1 MSGNIWKYDCY
12 DIRKFKP
19 WEITTFL
26 DIGANK
32 GEVTLLAKALNPT
45 AKVIS
50 LEPCKETFEKLQINM
65 KQWLRMGIKCYNV
78 AFGDGSLLYL
88 KKGSFSGINRFHT
101 AEEMDNLEIEET
113 ESIESKTLRQI
124 FDDYKIKE
132 DEPFIIKMDCEGG
145 ERFLLNND
153 ESISVIKKSQCC
165 SIEVHF
171 PPSGKNPRQSDIKR
185 FEFLPEWKEYN
196 EWFNDNFKETH
207 KIIYHY
213 SSKKCGNG
221 TFVLLKKDSE
231 GIKNK

>member
-1 MSGNIWKYDCY
+1 M
-12 DIRKFKP
+12 RHP
-19 WEITTFL
+19 Q
-26 DIGANK
+26 
-32 GEVTLLAKALNPT
+32 AKIFAY
-45 AKVIS
+45 
-50 LEPCKETFEKLQINM
+50 EPCKETFDYLINNTIC
-65 KQWLRMGIKCYNV
+65 LDNV
-78 AFGDGSLLYL
+78 EYINEALGDGSSLIFVDREYFGQNQFL
-88 KKGSFSGINRFHT
+88 KKNEITDIH
-101 AEEMDNLEIEET
+101 DNYI
-113 ESIESKTLRQI
+113 IQSKSLNNI
-124 FDDYKIKE
+124 FKEKNISLDSNYFIKV
-132 DEPFIIKMDCEGG
+132 DCEGG